1 MVSAPYIVCPFLTP
15 TTMNKIAYALLG
27 LLILPSTWAQIT
39 LNTTTGSTGYTGSN
53 SCGTGATGACYITFL
68 VENTTT
74 SPIQITQVGQW
85 TATTNNSNTAD
96 LYTSTTS
103 LAGPITGNFVST
115 APPSGWSLA
124 ASGTVSGIT
133 ATGVNPVLS
142 NINVVVPGGSSIRFA
157 LVLSGTMNYSGT
169 GVGTASPNTFS
180 NSGINLKVGDA
191 QISGAN
197 IGYGGTVNNPRFFT
211 GSVSFIPLTPCAGT
225 PSAGTTNTSLSA
237 VCPLQNFNL
246 SLTGATLA
254 SGISYQ
260 WESSSSATGPWT
272 AIAGATSM
280 SATVSQTVNTFY
292 RCAITCSN
300 SATTVYSNAVQVTTL
315 PNLAGGT
322 YTIGS
327 GGTYPTF
334 TAAFAAAACGVAG
347 PVVFQVLTNSGPFNE
362 QIVINE
368 IPGMSATNTIT
379 VKGNNN
385 LLSFASSN
393 TNERHTLFL
402 NGADFLRFEDLI
414 IEAAGT
420 TVGWAVRMGNSANN
434 NTFKRCVIRTS
445 ETSTS
450 SSFAAF
456 TLTQSATAATGTQ
469 TGTASNLLIDSC
481 QIVGGYYGL
490 CLNGSGL
497 SLASQPT
504 NNTVRNTSISN
515 FYIYGVY
522 SYGQNNLTFEYNDI
536 NRLTRAT
543 VSTCYGLY
551 NYGRNPG
558 LKVVAN
564 RIHDLG
570 GSNGT
575 TAFVSYL
582 IYFSSTS
589 GTAASPV
596 LVANNAIYN
605 VNNLGSTL
613 YGMYMLTTDTIN
625 VLHNTIDFNSNS
637 GTGTATVY
645 GVFFSGNLTQVN
657 FKNNIIQIASSGTG
671 NKFALYNSSTTALM
685 NSNRNG
691 IRFTS
696 TAGGSG
702 NFVAAR
708 SGTITYPSLAAW
720 TAATGRDSNSI
731 SSDPIFTNVL
741 TGDLTPISFAYNN
754 SGENQLA
761 LVPLDLNRA
770 ARSTTPDIGAV
781 EYTPS
786 GCPAPFNVSVTNVR
800 ANSAT
805 VSYTSNATATNLQWG
820 PKGFVP
826 GTGQGTTVS
835 TPSHTITGLN
845 GYAEYDV
852 YLQGNCGTQ
861 TSVWVGPYSFSTP
874 VQVGWVENFANGYD
888 PLAAVPKPRAWTERN
903 AVAANPTPL
912 GTNTS
917 AWMLDGFLNVG
928 TTGAVRNQVPVTSVA
943 TQGWTITPSID
954 LGNVAHTTYFEWDM
968 GAKVANGTTA
978 AVLGNDDTL
987 FVFISTDNGTTWNR
1001 NQVLAK
1007 YHRGSGL
1014 SPFGGT
1020 YSVNL
1025 SSYTGLVKIAFYI
1038 ESLTNSSTHIG
1049 ANDYDLF
1056 LDNVALKS
1064 TPTPCP
1070 AATVSVV
1077 PSTNSAS
1084 VSWTVGGTATTPATV
1099 AWGPLGFSIGSGGSG
1114 ANQTSATVNPFTLSG
1129 LQPGTTYQVYV
1140 QSTCAATLG
1149 QWVGP
1154 VTFVT
1159 PCVSTLSGN
1168 YTIDSNGTGTSNFVN
1183 LQSALA
1189 AVSTCGITGP
1199 VTFTLAPYVHTG
1211 GMSLAALNGA
1221 SATNTVTFQGPA
1233 TGTATIQG
1241 VAGQFAAVTLNGT
1254 DFVTLRKLRI
1264 MHPTASGIILTGG
1277 AHDIVIDENEILAD
1291 TTATASTIAGIAST
1305 SSLTS
1310 VTGYGVNANNI
1321 TVTDN
1326 VIKGGY
1332 YGVRFNGSS
1341 TTSFNTGIN
1350 LSGNTITKAYY
1361 YGTYFYYMGNL
1372 TINDNKVR
1380 NLRNTSNYGHYLY
1393 YVGNVNMERN
1403 ETYSA
1408 LAGITMGY
1416 LNNNVKPANNSVI
1429 ANNMSAATNS
1439 YGAYLPYPR
1448 HVNMYHNTFS
1458 GSTYGLYLVSSTATL
1473 QSKNLNLRNN
1483 IFRGGTYALY
1493 QSGLPDSVTMDYN
1506 LYNSAATATFVYYN
1520 VAQPSLAAWKTA
1532 YPLLNVNSTD
1542 NPVLFAAANDLRVVN
1557 NGPNNMGTPIATV
1570 TTDID
1575 GDLRSTTAPDL
1586 GADEFTPLANDLQV
1600 TALLVPGNNSCGD
1613 SNSAVSVVIRNL
1625 GTASQSNFGVGA
1637 LISGAATASLSATY
1651 TGTLASL
1658 AADTVQVGTVNT
1670 VAGGTFA
1677 FKGYV
1682 ALANDGKTSNDS
1694 LTASRNLLDALPRI
1708 PTASADTLC
1717 AGGFATLYFPSGGA
1731 STDSY
1736 MWLSTAGDTL
1746 GTSDSLLVGPM
1757 NAADTTFVLRPT
1769 STSGQVGP
1777 LDNTIGATANYT
1789 AMNHYNLFTVNSPTT
1804 IYSVDVFATNI
1815 GLIDV
1820 VVQDAATLATV
1831 QTVTVSSTAPGF
1843 NRLVVNISLPP
1854 GNYRMG
1860 STTTNNAGGLQRN
1873 SSGAVFPYLS
1883 TDGSVTITGT
1893 TFNATSYYYFYNWQ
1907 LGSGGCPRPDGEV
1920 TLYHQAG
1927 PTASFTSTPQAAT
1940 STAMAVDFDASAS
1953 TNATSYDWNFG
1964 DGSTGTGAI
1973 TSHSYA
1979 ANGGYNVTLIA
1990 GGVCGAD
1997 TLVIPVTVAGIN
2009 VAETPLDRSLS
2020 VYPNP
2025 NSGVFRVDFEL
2036 GSAQRVEVK
2045 VLSAT
2050 GQVVWVR
2057 NLESA
2062 NGLQRH
2068 AVDLSEASAGLYLLQ
2083 ITSEEGVVTRRIAVQ
2098 K

>member
-1 MVSAPYIVCPFLTP
+1 
-15 TTMNKIAYALLG
+15 MNKIAYALLG
-27 LLILPSTWAQIT
+27 LLIFPSSWAQIT
-39 LNTTTGSTGYTGSN
+39 LNTTTGSTGYTGVN
-53 SCGTGATGACYITFL
+53 GCGTGSTGACYITFL
-68 VENTTT
+68 VENTST
-74 SPIQITQVGQW
+74 SPIQITEVGQW
-85 TATTNNSNTAD
+85 TTTTNNSNTVN
-96 LYTSTTS
+96 LFSSTTS
-103 LAGPITGNFVST
+103 LAGAVSGSFLAT
-115 APPSGWSLA
+115 APPTGWALT

-142 NINVVVPGGSSIRFA
+142 NLNVVVPGGSSVRFA
-157 LVLSGTMNYSGT
+157 LVLSGTVSYSGT
-169 GVGTASPNTFS
+169 GAGTASPNTFS
-180 NSGINLKVGDA
+180 NSGINLRVGDA
-191 QISGAN
+191 QIGGGN
-197 IGYGGTVNNPRFFT
+197 IGYGGANNPRFFT
-211 GSVSFIPLTPCAGT
+211 GSVSFIPLAPCVGT
-225 PSAGTTNTSLSA
+225 PLAGTTNTSLSA
-237 VCPLQNFNL
+237 VCPLQNFTL

-260 WESSSSATGPWT
+260 WETSSTGTGSWT
-272 AIAGATSM
+272 PITGATTSNI
-280 SATVSQTVNTFY
+280 SLSQTVDTYY
-292 RCAITCSN
+292 RCAVSCSN
-300 SATTVYSNAVQVTTL
+300 SSSTSYSSPVQVTTL

-347 PVVFQVLTNSGPFNE
+347 PVVFQVITSSPTFTE
-362 QIVINE
+362 QLVIND

-379 VKGNNN
+379 VKGNFNT
-385 LLSFASSN
+385 LSFAATDAN
-393 TNERHTLFL
+393 LRHTLHL
-402 NGADFLRFEDLI
+402 NGADHLRFEDLT
-414 IEAAGT
+414 IEAVGAA
-420 TVGWAVRMGNSANN
+420 VGWAVRMSNNANN

-445 ETSTS
+445 ETSTLS
-450 SSFAAF
+450 AYAAF
-456 TLTQSATAATGTQ
+456 TLTQSPTAANGSQ
-469 TGTASNLLIDSC
+469 SGTASNLMIDSC

-490 CLNGSGL
+490 CLNGNGVTMGSRP
-497 SLASQPT
+497 S
-504 NNTVRNTSISN
+504 NNTVRNSSISN
-515 FYIYGVY
+515 FYLYGIYT
-522 SYGQNNLTFEYNDI
+522 YGQDNLILEYNDI
-536 NRLTRAT
+536 NRLTRSN
-543 VSTCYGLY
+543 VSTCYGVY
-551 NYGRNPG
+551 SYGRNPG
-558 LKVVAN
+558 MKLVGN

-570 GSNGT
+570 GSIGT
-575 TAFVSYL
+575 TAFTGYL

-589 GTAASPV
+589 GTAVSPI

-625 VLHNTIDFNSNS
+625 VLHNTIDLNSNS
-637 GTGTATVY
+637 GTGTAGVY
-645 GVFFSGNLTQVN
+645 GAFFSGNLTQVN
-657 FKNNIIQIASSGTG
+657 FKNNIIQIGSSGTG
-671 NKFALYNSSTTALM
+671 LKYGLYNSSITALM

-696 TAGGSG
+696 TVGGAS

-708 SGTITYPSLAAW
+708 SATVTYPTLAAW
-720 TAATGRDSNSI
+720 TAATARDSNSI

-761 LVPLDLNRA
+761 LVPLDINRA

-786 GCPAPFNVSVTNVR
+786 GCPAPFNVTVTNVR

-805 VSYTSNATATNLQWG
+805 VSYTSTATSTNLQWG

-835 TPSHTITGLN
+835 TLSHSIAGLS
-845 GYAEYDV
+845 GYTDYDV

-861 TSVWVGPYSFSTP
+861 TSVWVGPYSFQTP
-874 VQVGWVENFANGYD
+874 VQVGWIETFANGYD
-888 PLAAVPKPRAWTERN
+888 PLAVVPKPKGWTERN
-903 AVAANPTPL
+903 AVAANPTAI
-912 GTNTS
+912 GTNAS
-917 AWMLDGFLNVG
+917 AWMVDGYLNVG
-928 TTGAVRNQVPVTSVA
+928 TTGAVRNQVPVTSIA

-968 GAKVANGTTA
+968 GAKIANGNTA
-978 AVLGNDDTL
+978 AVLGNDDSL

-1001 NQVLAK
+1001 NQALAK
-1007 YHRGSGL
+1007 FHRGSGL

-1049 ANDYDLF
+1049 ANDYDVF
-1056 LDNVALKS
+1056 LDNVALKA

-1070 AATVSVV
+1070 AALVSVV
-1077 PSTNSAS
+1077 PTTNSAT
-1084 VSWTVGGTATTPATV
+1084 VSWTVGGVATTTATV
-1099 AWGPLGFSIGSGGSG
+1099 AWGPLGFAIGSGGSG
-1114 ANQTSATVNPFTLSG
+1114 ANQVTATANPFTVSG
-1129 LQPGTTYQVYV
+1129 LQPGSAYQVYL

-1154 VTFVT
+1154 VTFVN

-1168 YTIDSNGTGTSNFVN
+1168 YSIDSNGTGASNFTT
-1183 LQSALA
+1183 LQGALA
-1189 AVSTCGITGP
+1189 AISSCGITGP
-1199 VTFTLAPYVHTG
+1199 VTFTLAPYTHLG
-1211 GMSLAALNGA
+1211 GMSLATLNGA
-1221 SATNTVTFQGPA
+1221 SVTNTVTFQGPL
-1233 TGTATIQG
+1233 TGIATIQG
-1241 VAGQFAAVTLNGT
+1241 AANQFAAVVLNGT
-1254 DFVTLRKLRI
+1254 DYVTLRKLRI
-1264 MHPTASGIILTGG
+1264 LHPTASGIILTGG

-1291 TTATASTIAGIAST
+1291 TTATLSTIAGIAST

-1310 VTGYGVNANNI
+1310 VTGYGNNANNI

-1332 YGVRFNGSS
+1332 YGVRFNGTS
-1341 TTSFNTGIN
+1341 TTSFNTGITV
-1350 LSGNTITKAYY
+1350 SGNQISKSYY

-1380 NLRNTSNYGHYLY
+1380 NLRNTINYGHYLY

-1403 ETYSA
+1403 ESYTAY
-1408 LAGITMGY
+1408 AGITMGY
-1416 LNNNVKPANNSVI
+1416 LNNTLKPANNSVV
-1429 ANNMSAATNS
+1429 ANNMCAATGS

-1458 GSTYGLYLVSSTATL
+1458 GSSYGIYLVSSTSATL
-1473 QSKNLNLRNN
+1473 LSKNLNIRNN

-1506 LYNSAATATFVYYN
+1506 LYNSAAAATFAYYN
-1520 VAQPSLAAWKTA
+1520 VAYPSLAAWKTA
-1532 YPLLNVNSTD
+1532 YPLINMNSTD
-1542 NPVLFAAANDLRVVN
+1542 NAVIFAAANDLRVVN
-1557 NGPNNMGTPIATV
+1557 NGPNNMATPIASV
-1570 TTDID
+1570 PTDID
-1575 GDLRSTTAPDL
+1575 GDTRSTTAPDI

-1600 TALLVPGNNSCGD
+1600 MALVIPGNNSCGD
-1613 SNSAVSVVIRNL
+1613 SNSSVSVVVRNL
-1625 GTASQSNFGVGA
+1625 GTASQSNFGLGA
-1637 LISGAATASLSATY
+1637 LVSGAATASLTSTY
-1651 TGTLASL
+1651 AGTLASL
-1658 AADTVQVGTVNT
+1658 AMDTVQVGTVNT
-1670 VAGGTFA
+1670 VVGGTFI

-1717 AGGFATLYFPSGGA
+1717 AGGLATLYFPTGGA
-1731 STDSY
+1731 STDAY
-1736 MWLSTAGDTL
+1736 VWLSTAGDTL

-1757 NAADTTFVLRPT
+1757 NASDTTFVLSPT
-1769 STSGQVGP
+1769 STSAQVGP
-1777 LDNTIGATANYT
+1777 IDNTIGTTGNYT
-1789 AMNHYNLFTVNSPTT
+1789 AMNHYNLFTVNTPTT
-1804 IYSVDVFATNI
+1804 IYSVDVFATNA

-1820 VVQDAATLATV
+1820 LVQDAATLATV
-1831 QTVTVSSTAPGF
+1831 QTVTVSSTAPGY
-1843 NRLVVNISLPP
+1843 NRLIVNISLPP

-1907 LGSGGCPRPDGEV
+1907 LGGGGCPRPDGEV

-1927 PTASFTSTPQAAT
+1927 PAASFTSTPQAAT
-1940 STAMAVDFDASAS
+1940 ATNMTVDFDATVSA
-1953 TNATSYDWNFG
+1953 NATSYDWNFG

-1979 ANGGYNVTLIA
+1979 ANGSYNVTLIA

-1997 TLVIPVTVAGIN
+1997 TLVIPVVVAGIN

-2025 NSGVFRVDFEL
+2025 TSGAFRVDFEL
-2036 GSAQRVEVK
+2036 GSAQRVEIK

-2050 GQVVWVR
+2050 GQTVR
-2057 NLESA
+2057 LRTLESA
-2062 NGLQRH
+2062 NGAQRH
-2068 AVDLSEASAGLYLLQ
+2068 SIDMSSCASGLYLLQ
-2083 ITSEEGVVTRRIAVQ
+2083 ITSEEGVVTRRIAIQ